1 MVFQD
6 TLYWIKFNIFFY
18 ILQIIV
24 NIIVLVVI
32 NSINLERGMD
42 DTLWFIMGNWYFW
55 LTLLAICGLIGV
67 PFYIL
72 RKSEF
77 FFGGFI
83 VNLILQ
89 NKIDNIY
96 MAKYCQRKVE
106 EMTRVNRSVA
116 KFMKL
121 YKNKDEATKI
131 DNFADQQMKKI
142 VDEFKVSRKR
152 YKKKRVNRA
161 SNKNVNNIINNNIN
175 NNNNL
180 NNNIIINNNNA
191 NNKNNIA
198 YLKY

>member
-6 TLYWIKFNIFFY
+6 TLYYMKFNIIFY

-24 NIIVLVVI
+24 NIILLVII
-32 NSINLERGMD
+32 NAINLEKGMD

-55 LTLLAICGLIGV
+55 LTLIAFCGLIGI

-72 RKSEF
+72 RKAEF

-89 NKIDNIY
+89 KKIHNIY
-96 MAKYCQRKVE
+96 LAKYCQKKLE

-116 KFMKL
+116 KFIKI
-121 YKNKDEATKI
+121 YKNTDKSEKI

-142 VDEFKVSRKR
+142 VDEFRINRKRNKKSRK
-152 YKKKRVNRA
+152 VNKI
-161 SNKNVNNIINNNIN
+161 NTVNN

-180 NNNIIINNNNA
+180 MI
-191 NNKNNIA
+191 
-198 YLKY
+198 KYY